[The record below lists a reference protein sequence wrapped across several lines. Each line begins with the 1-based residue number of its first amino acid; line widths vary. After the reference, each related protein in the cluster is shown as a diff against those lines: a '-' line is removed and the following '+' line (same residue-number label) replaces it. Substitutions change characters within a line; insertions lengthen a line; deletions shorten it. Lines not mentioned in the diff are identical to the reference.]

1 MESLYKITVIG
12 SEYFIWGQ
20 KQAEEVE
27 KILSQLDFYV
37 VVEYVNIMNATEIV
51 NEVVVT
57 ELEWLRKEMKEN
69 DL

>member
-20 KQAEEVE
+20 EQAEEIE

-37 VVEYVNIMNATEIV
+37 VVECVNIMNATEIV

-57 ELEWLRKEMKEN
+57 ELERLRKEMKEN